1 MRSLGE
7 ARDVPSMVVL
17 AATDPAQPYGA
28 SLRWP
33 DSDGRPQRSAGAHV
47 VLLDGELAVFVERG
61 GKSLVSFPALRD
73 EPQVLRDPRWVE
85 GLKELLRKGMV
96 RNLEVAKIDGQKA
109 SESPLYEVLIE
120 QGFVR
125 GYKGLT
131 WVAPRS

>member
-1 MRSLGE
+1 M
-7 ARDVPSMVVL
+7 
-17 AATDPAQPYGA
+17 
-28 SLRWP
+28 
-33 DSDGRPQRSAGAHV
+33 
-47 VLLDGELAVFVERG
+47 LDGELAVFVERG

>member
-1 MRSLGE
+1 
-7 ARDVPSMVVL
+7 MVVL

-33 DSDGRPQRSAGAHV
+33 DSAGRPQRSAGAHV

-61 GKSLVSFPALRD
+61 GKSVVSFSRLRD
-73 EPQVLRDPRWVE
+73 DPEVLADPRWVE
-85 GLKELLRKGMV
+85 GLKDLLRKGMI
-96 RNLEVAKIDGQKA
+96 RNLEIAKIDGQKA
-109 SESPLYEVLIE
+109 SDSPLYDVLIE
-120 QGFVR
+120 HGFVR